1 MSVRAPSSQQI
12 ASQIDA
18 VLQRMPEARLI
29 GIRSPT
35 RRSWPE
41 TIERAGQHFRLLWS
55 ESGLELRE
63 RVAAAEAGEE
73 RLVVLTALPDEA
85 LGTDLLARFAKA
97 RLLQP
102 NIWEMLRSA
111 FQARDVDPRL
121 AGEEWLA
128 ELLLEHAPP
137 AGYPPTAGGV
147 LDADKAWRHGLA
159 SAIGLDA
166 TRPDVETLLQWT
178 LDDVGLERFLA
189 LPEEVRQR
197 IAKRLE
203 DVGGGPAGLVIGAV
217 VAGHGPSALALGL
230 VLGVIFG
237 DGEERELRD
246 AAVRLEPV
254 FGRRIERA
262 PAERLAFAAGRL
274 MGRLDRAI
282 AEACQ
287 SRAAEWLERLHIEPF
302 ARLSDHVALG
312 FDQRLQDAAARLRT
326 AVDDPTRL
334 AGAEEAIERLF
345 AHDRARIEATRAERL
360 RMALRLARWLMTPA
374 EPGPARVDALAAR
387 YAREGGFVDLARATL
402 FGGEPLADVSA
413 AYGAIMGHAKA
424 RRERE
429 NEAFAR
435 TLARWTREGGAAGDI
450 VPVEGF
456 LDGVLAP
463 LAADANLLLIVLDG
477 LSYAVHRQLLR
488 DMMGQGWVELIPE
501 GRTEAPPLIAAL
513 PSLTE
518 ISRTSLLSGRLARGK
533 AADECNA
540 FSRHPALVAAS
551 RSHRPPVLFHK
562 AALGLANGLAD
573 EVRRAI
579 ADPQQRIVGVVH
591 NVVDAQLDGAD
602 QLDVRWSLNDL
613 RLVRALLREARDAGR
628 IVVVAGDHGHVLDHE
643 TVQRTATGGARW
655 RPADTPPEPF
665 ELLFEGERVLTPDGA
680 RRAVLPWSETVRYG
694 AKSRGYHGGAAP
706 QEVLTPLAVLTAT
719 AGPVPGGWSEAPP
732 VEPEWWE
739 QTAAALPSPPAGV
752 AEPKRRPAR
761 RTEAQPLLFDEP
773 APATRRGWIDA
784 LLASPTYAAQRQL
797 AGRTAPRDDDI
808 ARLLRA
814 LDERGGRLSQTALA
828 QALRQPV
835 VRMDGIVSATARV
848 LNVDQARVLQFDR
861 ASRSV
866 TLDRALLER
875 QFELRKR

>member
-178 LDDVGLERFLA
+178 LDDVGLEQFLA

-203 DVGGGPAGLVIGAV
+203 DVGGGPAGLVMGAV

-287 SRAAEWLERLHIEPF
+287 SRAAEWLERLHIDPF

-326 AVDDPTRL
+326 AVDDSTRL
-334 AGAEEAIERLF
+334 ARAEEAIERLF

-360 RMALRLARWLMTPA
+360 RMALRLARWLMTPEA
-374 EPGPARVDALAAR
+374 GPARVDALAAR

-413 AYGAIMGHAKA
+413 TYGAIVGQATT

-435 TLARWTREGGAAGDI
+435 ALEQWNRESGATGDL
-450 VPVEGF
+450 VPVEAF
-456 LDGVLAP
+456 LDRVLAP
-463 LAADANLLLIVLDG
+463 LATDVTLLLIVLDG
-477 LSYAVHRQLLR
+477 LSYAVHRDLLR
-488 DMMGQGWVELIPE
+488 DMVRQGWVELVPA
-501 GRTEAPPLIAAL
+501 GRTEAPPLVAAL

-533 AADECNA
+533 AADERNA

-573 EVRRAI
+573 EVRSAI
-579 ADPQQRIVGVVH
+579 ADPQQRVVGVVH
-591 NVVDAQLDGAD
+591 NVVDAQLDGSD
-602 QLDVRWSLNDL
+602 QLDVHWALNDL

-643 TVQRTATGGARW
+643 TVQHTARGGARW

-665 ELLFEGERVLTPDGA
+665 EMLFEGGRVLTPDGT
-680 RRAVLPWSETVRYG
+680 RRAVLAWSETVRYG

-706 QEVLTPLAVLTAT
+706 QEVLTPVAVLTAT
-719 AGPVPGGWSEAPP
+719 AGPVLGGWSEAPP

-739 QTAAALPSPPAGV
+739 QTVAALPPLLATV

-761 RTEAQPLLFDEP
+761 RTEAQPQLFDEP

-784 LLASPTYAAQRQL
+784 LLASPTYTAQRQL

-808 ARLLRA
+808 ASLLRA

-835 VRMDGIVSATARV
+835 VRMGGLVSATARV

-861 ASRSV
+861 ASQSV

-875 QFELRKR
+875 QFEIRTR